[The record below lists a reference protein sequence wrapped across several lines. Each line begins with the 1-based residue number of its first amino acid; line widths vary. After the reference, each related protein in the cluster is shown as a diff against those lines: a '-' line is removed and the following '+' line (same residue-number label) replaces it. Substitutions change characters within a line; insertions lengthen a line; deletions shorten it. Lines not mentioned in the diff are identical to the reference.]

1 MSLRGR
7 LNRVVRRLGADERP
21 LTVVLVEASAERLP
35 GRCERTNSAGLP
47 VVEITFDPAG
57 GAVPIPPPPYKL
69 VCGTDPVDL
78 V

>member
-7 LNRVVRRLGADERP
+7 LNRVAKQVGADERS
-21 LTVVLVEASAERLP
+21 LTVVLVEAGIEH
-35 GRCERTNSAGLP
+35 GRSERTNAAGLP

-57 GAVPIPPPPYKL
+57 GAVALPPPPYKL